1 MLKNDQLNRLSKC
14 ILKGTRLDII
24 VKMYSNPYFTYMYHN
39 ISVGIVGGSPQKI
52 YPQESLFVA
61 KNTIIIRILV

>member
-1 MLKNDQLNRLSKC
+1 
-14 ILKGTRLDII
+14 
-24 VKMYSNPYFTYMYHN
+24 MYSNPYFTYMYHN

-61 KNTIIIRILV
+61 KNTIIIHFLIYICIPPGFIYEFDMYF

>member
-1 MLKNDQLNRLSKC
+1 
-14 ILKGTRLDII
+14 
-24 VKMYSNPYFTYMYHN
+24 MYSNTYFTYMYHD